1 MMEIVLDLLAQARG
15 NTYVTF
21 TVAVLSLVVFFYFNY
36 STQPFRGIPYVGG
49 PKWDILNIKAQYRF
63 VTDCKNLIK
72 EGLQKCNGPF
82 QVIGYVPITVL
93 PPRYV
98 PLVKDHPNLDFGKSA
113 ERRLFGQYPGLDW
126 AHKINEDRIFQESLR
141 INMTQYLSEATPLLA
156 EEAHEILSEFFPQT
170 TEWTSYTF
178 GKDAAEMGVRLST
191 LVFLG
196 KRFTKN
202 KEWLY
207 ICTQYPQ
214 GIFGAIGGLLS
225 TPKFLRPVL
234 YRFLPQI
241 IALKKYGEVART
253 LILPEIEERRR
264 LRDAG
269 ADIKFNDALEWYYK
283 NSSKRGKEEDFD
295 AVSAMISLAFASTH
309 TTVDLLCNVLYDLA
323 AHPECI
329 GPMREEIDKVLAE
342 DGGWKKTTLY
352 KMRLMDSFLKETQR
366 MNPVQLTAMNR
377 YVKQTTILSDGT
389 RLPKGSLLAI
399 SLEGLRDA
407 SQFADPDVFDGFRF
421 ARKRQEPGQENQWQ
435 FTSTRNEFP
444 SFGHGQWSCP
454 GRFLVANE
462 LKIFLA
468 ELLLRYD
475 IGYPAG
481 VTRPPCTWFATES
494 QVNMD
499 TPLVFR
505 LREKV

>member
-1 MMEIVLDLLAQARG
+1 MEIALDLLARARG
-15 NTYVTF
+15 NAYVAV

-72 EGLQKCNGPF
+72 EGLQKI
-82 QVIGYVPITVL
+82 IGYVPITVL

-98 PLVKDHPNLDFGKSA
+98 PLIKDHPNLDFGKSA

-141 INMTQYLSEATPLLA
+141 INMTQYLK
-156 EEAHEILSEFFPQT
+156 
-170 TEWTSYTF
+170 WTSYTF

-225 TPKFLRPVL
+225 TPKFLRPAL

-253 LILPEIEERRR
+253 LIVPEIEERRR

-269 ADIKFNDALEWYYK
+269 ADVKFNDALEWYYK

-329 GPMREEIDKVLAE
+329 SPMREEIDKVLTE

-366 MNPVQLTAMNR
+366 MNPVQLN
-377 YVKQTTILSDGT
+377 GT
-389 RLPKGSLLAI
+389 RLPKGSLLAV

-407 SQFADPDVFDGFRF
+407 SQFENPNVFDGFRF

-475 IGYPAG
+475 VGYPAG

-494 QVNMD
+494 QVNME

-505 LREKV
+505 LRERA